1 MQRSVRALVRGHLG
15 TAIHNNALLPV
26 ALISW
31 VIVSILDRDG
41 DTNNRKRWLIVTL
54 GIVVIAFV
62 YLRNKPGSR
71 LAPVGIANS
80 NSSRNK
86 NSN

>member
-1 MQRSVRALVRGHLG
+1 MVRGHLG

-31 VIVSILDRDG
+31 VIVSILDRNV
-41 DTNNRKRWLIVTL
+41 DTKNRKRWLIVAL
-54 GIVVIAFV
+54 AIVVIAFV
-62 YLRNKPGSR
+62 YFRNMPGSR
-71 LAPVGIANS
+71 LAPVGISDS
-80 NSSRNK
+80 NSPRNK